1 MVFDEVL
8 NETSA
13 DLQEAFSGWKR
24 IWNDLVESFQFFDE
38 FDGKHELP
46 KENHQSLGGVDII
59 SSFLLLFAS
68 PIALLRNIMVLVMEA
83 PFSNTAWLLLIFLL
97 IPALLLTQ
105 PELWQTSAAISTSS
119 SSSQAN
125 DAALWNA
132 ASLLLMILCQKW
144 RKTCARCK
152 GGWLNFQLR
161 STLQGTNIS
170 PKNGILKMIF
180 LFPRWDMLISWRV
193 VLMNVDTVI

>member
-1 MVFDEVL
+1 MGAPFIAFDINQSEFALRIANSSAVPITFADLSDEELDVVFDEVL

-13 DLQEAFSGWKR
+13 DLQEAFCGWKR
-24 IWNDLVESFQFFDE
+24 IWNDLVESFPFFDE
-38 FDGKHELP
+38 LDGKQELR

-59 SSFLLLFAS
+59 SSFLLIFAS
-68 PIALLRNIMVLVMEA
+68 PIALLRNILVLVMEA

-105 PELWQTSAAISTSS
+105 PELWQTSAAVSTSS

-132 ASLLLMILCQKW
+132 ASLLLMILCKKW
-144 RKTCARCK
+144 LQHVQHVKE
-152 GGWLNFQLR
+152 GG
-161 STLQGTNIS
+161 
-170 PKNGILKMIF
+170 
-180 LFPRWDMLISWRV
+180 
-193 VLMNVDTVI
+193 

>member
-1 MVFDEVL
+1 MHLSLHSTSKDPCQSEFALRIANSSAVPITFADLSDEELDVVFDEVL

-24 IWNDLVESFQFFDE
+24 IWDDLVESFPFFDE
-38 FDGKHELP
+38 DSENAELP

-68 PIALLRNIMVLVMEA
+68 PIALLRNILVLVMEA
-83 PFSNTAWLLLIFLL
+83 PFSNTAWLLLIFLS

-125 DAALWNA
+125 AALWNA

-144 RKTCARCK
+144 
-152 GGWLNFQLR
+152 
-161 STLQGTNIS
+161 LQHVQ
-170 PKNGILKMIF
+170 
-180 LFPRWDMLISWRV
+180 RV
-193 VLMNVDTVI
+193 KEYG

>member
-1 MVFDEVL
+1 VPITFADLSDEELDVVFDEVL

-24 IWNDLVESFQFFDE
+24 IWDDLVESFQFFDKL
-38 FDGKHELP
+38 DGKHELP
-46 KENHQSLGGVDII
+46 KEKHQSLGGVDIV

-68 PIALLRNIMVLVMEA
+68 PIALLRNILVLVMEA

-132 ASLLLMILCQKW
+132 ASLLLMILCPKMAAFHVQRVKE
-144 RKTCARCK
+144 
-152 GGWLNFQLR
+152 GGY
-161 STLQGTNIS
+161 IS
-170 PKNGILKMIF
+170 N
-180 LFPRWDMLISWRV
+180 
-193 VLMNVDTVI
+193 